1 LKGKTLDFLPEY
13 TKQAEEHLS
22 KALKLMPTKKDAW
35 DALGNVYFKKGDVEA
50 SKKCFETSL
59 E

>member
-1 LKGKTLDFLPEY
+1 M
-13 TKQAEEHLS
+13 KQAEDYLS
-22 KALKLMPTKKDAW
+22 KSLKLMPTKKVAW
-35 DALGNVYFKKGDVEA
+35 DALGDVYFKKGDLEA